1 MDAVIKAKP
10 PTAKGTYVKSVAVS
24 STQGVGVKLEPGQFA
39 AAKAAK

>member
-1 MDAVIKAKP
+1 MDAVVKAKP

-24 STQGVGVKLEPGQFA
+24 STQGVGVKLETGQFQ